1 MRLALALTS
10 AQADRLRKE
19 ADRLGI
25 APAVL
30 ARATLEDLCDLPDA
44 GFRAAAERIVPKNQE
59 LSLASPDA
67 VSDACRDPRAAPR
80 DAGAVRWHA
89 GHSRSGCPARCAGPA
104 APPWRPFSRCMVS
117 ASRRPPARSGPTPV
131 VLDDGHPVDLARQTE
146 LFRVLRAIE
155 VDVKRLVRY
164 LWQRPDRALLIKE
177 RRAHVYEMQA
187 KAGRPLSR
195 VLITGF
201 ERYANRLKAQ
211 GAPSRKGWT
220 TPLSNCSTR
229 WKPP

>member
-67 VSDACRDPRAAPR
+67 VSDACRVPRAAPR
-80 DAGAVRWHA
+80 DAGSVRWHA

-117 ASRRPPARSGPTPV
+117 ASRRHAGISGLNATRLVWLRLATRV
-131 VLDDGHPVDLARQTE
+131 VLNYFYPGGRRVVQYRTLTSVLVSLSHPPGTFSAAPNSARRFVDGDGHHLVSPLA
-146 LFRVLRAIE
+146 LF
-155 VDVKRLVRY
+155 
-164 LWQRPDRALLIKE
+164 QF
-177 RRAHVYEMQA
+177 
-187 KAGRPLSR
+187 LS
-195 VLITGF
+195 
-201 ERYANRLKAQ
+201 
-211 GAPSRKGWT
+211 
-220 TPLSNCSTR
+220 
-229 WKPP
+229 

>member
-1 MRLALALTS
+1 MRSPCSLGRVPTSVTTSSASCARPPAIIEDLHTIADLRDPDQIRRDSDAGATRWPRGGAGVGRFHASRERRGPMRLALALTS

-44 GFRAAAERIVPKNQE
+44 GFRAAAERIVPKNHE

-117 ASRRPPARSGPTPV
+117 ASRRHAGISGLNAT
-131 VLDDGHPVDLARQTE
+131 
-146 LFRVLRAIE
+146 
-155 VDVKRLVRY
+155 RLVW
-164 LWQRPDRALLIKE
+164 L
-177 RRAHVYEMQA
+177 
-187 KAGRPLSR
+187 
-195 VLITGF
+195 
-201 ERYANRLKAQ
+201 
-211 GAPSRKGWT
+211 
-220 TPLSNCSTR
+220 
-229 WKPP
+229 

>member
-117 ASRRPPARSGPTPV
+117 ASRRHAGISGLNATRLVWLRLATRVATARARRDRPGRPPARPRGLMATTASAPPGP
-131 VLDDGHPVDLARQTE
+131 GARASR
-146 LFRVLRAIE
+146 LRRFHRPPDRRRVLPSSSVGE
-155 VDVKRLVRY
+155 ESLSPNH
-164 LWQRPDRALLIKE
+164 PDTS
-177 RRAHVYEMQA
+177 
-187 KAGRPLSR
+187 SR
-195 VLITGF
+195 F
-201 ERYANRLKAQ
+201 
-211 GAPSRKGWT
+211 
-220 TPLSNCSTR
+220 
-229 WKPP
+229 

>member
-30 ARATLEDLCDLPDA
+30 ARATHEDLCDLPDA
-44 GFRAAAERIVPKNQE
+44 GFRATAERIVPKNQE

-104 APPWRPFSRCMVS
+104 APPWRPFSRCMGLS
-117 ASRRPPARSGPTPV
+117 PPRGHQRLERHATPPRGHQRLERHATRLGTTTRLVWLRLATRV
-131 VLDDGHPVDLARQTE
+131 VLNYFYPGGRRVVQYRTLTSVLVSLSHPPGTFSAAPNSARRFVDGDGHHLVSPLA
-146 LFRVLRAIE
+146 LF
-155 VDVKRLVRY
+155 
-164 LWQRPDRALLIKE
+164 QF
-177 RRAHVYEMQA
+177 
-187 KAGRPLSR
+187 LS
-195 VLITGF
+195 
-201 ERYANRLKAQ
+201 
-211 GAPSRKGWT
+211 
-220 TPLSNCSTR
+220 
-229 WKPP
+229 

>member
-117 ASRRPPARSGPTPV
+117 ASRRHAGISGLNATRLVWLRVAQESVNLCLSRRTPSVQYETLTFVLVSLSHPPGTFSAAPISARRFVDG
-131 VLDDGHPVDLARQTE
+131 DGHHLVSPLA
-146 LFRVLRAIE
+146 LF
-155 VDVKRLVRY
+155 
-164 LWQRPDRALLIKE
+164 QF
-177 RRAHVYEMQA
+177 
-187 KAGRPLSR
+187 LS
-195 VLITGF
+195 
-201 ERYANRLKAQ
+201 
-211 GAPSRKGWT
+211 
-220 TPLSNCSTR
+220 
-229 WKPP
+229 

>member
-80 DAGAVRWHA
+80 DAGSPVARRAFAIWVPGTLRWPSRAALETFLKVHGLRLSPPRGHQRLERHA
-89 GHSRSGCPARCAGPA
+89 TRLVALGTR
-104 APPWRPFSRCMVS
+104 
-117 ASRRPPARSGPTPV
+117 V
-131 VLDDGHPVDLARQTE
+131 VLDYFYPGGR
-146 LFRVLRAIE
+146 RVFST
-155 VDVKRLVRY
+155 KHS
-164 LWQRPDRALLIKE
+164 P
-177 RRAHVYEMQA
+177 
-187 KAGRPLSR
+187 
-195 VLITGF
+195 
-201 ERYANRLKAQ
+201 
-211 GAPSRKGWT
+211 PSW
-220 TPLSNCSTR
+220 
-229 WKPP
+229 

>member
-44 GFRAAAERIVPKNQE
+44 GFRAAAERIVPKHQE

-117 ASRRPPARSGPTPV
+117 ASRRHAGISGLNATRLVWLRVAQESVNLCLSRRTPSVQYETLTFVLVSLSHPPGTFSAAPNSARRFVDG
-131 VLDDGHPVDLARQTE
+131 DGHHLVSPLA
-146 LFRVLRAIE
+146 LF
-155 VDVKRLVRY
+155 
-164 LWQRPDRALLIKE
+164 QF
-177 RRAHVYEMQA
+177 
-187 KAGRPLSR
+187 LS
-195 VLITGF
+195 
-201 ERYANRLKAQ
+201 
-211 GAPSRKGWT
+211 
-220 TPLSNCSTR
+220 
-229 WKPP
+229 

>member
-30 ARATLEDLCDLPDA
+30 ARATHEDLCDLPDA
-44 GFRAAAERIVPKNQE
+44 GFRATAERIVPKNQE

-117 ASRRPPARSGPTPV
+117 ASRRHAGISGLNATRLVWLRVAQESVNLSLPRRTPSVQVQNTHLRPGESVAPAR
-131 VLDDGHPVDLARQTE
+131 
-146 LFRVLRAIE
+146 
-155 VDVKRLVRY
+155 
-164 LWQRPDRALLIKE
+164 
-177 RRAHVYEMQA
+177 HV
-187 KAGRPLSR
+187 
-195 VLITGF
+195 
-201 ERYANRLKAQ
+201 
-211 GAPSRKGWT
+211 
-220 TPLSNCSTR
+220 
-229 WKPP
+229 

>member
-104 APPWRPFSRCMVS
+104 APPWRPFSRPHGLCLS
-117 ASRRPPARSGPTPV
+117 PPRGHQHALERHATRLVALGTRV
-131 VLDDGHPVDLARQTE
+131 VLIGCLRQADAECSVRNTDL
-146 LFRVLRAIE
+146 
-155 VDVKRLVRY
+155 
-164 LWQRPDRALLIKE
+164 RPGESVAPTR
-177 RRAHVYEMQA
+177 HV
-187 KAGRPLSR
+187 
-195 VLITGF
+195 
-201 ERYANRLKAQ
+201 
-211 GAPSRKGWT
+211 
-220 TPLSNCSTR
+220 
-229 WKPP
+229 

>member
-30 ARATLEDLCDLPDA
+30 ARATLEDLCDLPDT
-44 GFRAAAERIVPKNQE
+44 GFRAAAARIVPKHQE

-67 VSDACRDPRAAPR
+67 VSDACRVPRAAPR

-89 GHSRSGCPARCAGPA
+89 GHSRSGYPARCAGPA

-117 ASRRPPARSGPTPV
+117 ASRRHAGISGLNATRLVWLRVAQESVNLCLSRRTPSVQYETLTFVLVNLSHPPGTFSAALNSARRFVDG
-131 VLDDGHPVDLARQTE
+131 DGHHLVSPLA
-146 LFRVLRAIE
+146 LF
-155 VDVKRLVRY
+155 
-164 LWQRPDRALLIKE
+164 QF
-177 RRAHVYEMQA
+177 
-187 KAGRPLSR
+187 S
-195 VLITGF
+195 
-201 ERYANRLKAQ
+201 
-211 GAPSRKGWT
+211 S
-220 TPLSNCSTR
+220 
-229 WKPP
+229 

>member
-117 ASRRPPARSGPTPV
+117 ASRRHADLVEPPLPMPFRGRQSSSPGVGESLNPLRDSCPTAQR
-131 VLDDGHPVDLARQTE
+131 DTSQLA
-146 LFRVLRAIE
+146 
-155 VDVKRLVRY
+155 
-164 LWQRPDRALLIKE
+164 
-177 RRAHVYEMQA
+177 
-187 KAGRPLSR
+187 GGS
-195 VLITGF
+195 
-201 ERYANRLKAQ
+201 
-211 GAPSRKGWT
+211 S
-220 TPLSNCSTR
+220 S
-229 WKPP
+229 

>member
-67 VSDACRDPRAAPR
+67 VSDACRDPRATPR

-117 ASRRPPARSGPTPV
+117 ASRRHAGISGLNATRLV
-131 VLDDGHPVDLARQTE
+131 WL
-146 LFRVLRAIE
+146 
-155 VDVKRLVRY
+155 RLVRQDDRSFESVICPVIFTKVAVGMWEFRGLSEIPKARQGRHVHSPCPPTPPPWSPPVLRRVY
-164 LWQRPDRALLIKE
+164 IAQWCAVQR
-177 RRAHVYEMQA
+177 
-187 KAGRPLSR
+187 
-195 VLITGF
+195 
-201 ERYANRLKAQ
+201 
-211 GAPSRKGWT
+211 
-220 TPLSNCSTR
+220 
-229 WKPP
+229 